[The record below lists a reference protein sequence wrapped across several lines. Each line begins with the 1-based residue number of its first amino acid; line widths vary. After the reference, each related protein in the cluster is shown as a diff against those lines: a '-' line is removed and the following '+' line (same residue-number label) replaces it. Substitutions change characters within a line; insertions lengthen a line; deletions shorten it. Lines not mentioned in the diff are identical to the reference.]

1 MLRHAIGLTV
11 LLTAGAAAGTPAP
24 GGETLAATPEL
35 ARAAFERLKAL
46 EGDWEGRSTKGWTE
60 TLSYE
65 VIAGG
70 SVVME
75 TSREAH
81 AGHTMATMF
90 HMDGDDLVLTHYCI
104 ARNQPRMKA
113 TSFRNGGRTVV
124 FTFTG
129 GGNLASRDT
138 GHMDQAVIPFD
149 GPETIRSRWTWYQ
162 GGREEW
168 FEEIVQTR
176 RPS

>member
-1 MLRHAIGLTV
+1 MTRSRIALALLMAVSGV
-11 LLTAGAAAGTPAP
+11 SFALTAPDADVP
-24 GGETLAATPEL
+24 ATPER
-35 ARAAFERLKAL
+35 ARAAFERLKGLA
-46 EGDWEGRSTKGWTE
+46 GAWEGRSTKGWTE

-75 TSREAH
+75 TSKEAH
-81 AGHTMATMF
+81 KGHTMATMF

-104 ARNQPRMKA
+104 AKNQPRMKA
-113 TSFRNGGRTVV
+113 TAFRDGGKTVV

-129 GGNLASRDT
+129 GGNMSSRDT
-138 GHMDQAVIPFD
+138 GHMDQAVITFD
-149 GPETIRSRWTWYQ
+149 GPDAIRSRWTWYQ
-162 GGREEW
+162 DGKEEW